1 VTALFDFHRVRL
13 AKTGTVILHDVTAA
27 VPEGGLTVIAGRSGA
42 GKSTLLRL
50 CNRLEVPDRGVVR
63 FRGTDLAGVDP
74 LTLRRRVGM
83 VFQRPAL
90 FPGTVRDN
98 LRVADPAASEET
110 LAGVMA
116 RVELDA
122 GFLDRVGDDLSG
134 GEAQRACLART
145 LVTGP
150 EVLLMDEPTSSLDPG
165 AVRTLER
172 LARALAQDGV
182 PILWVTH
189 DVAQLRR
196 LADHLLMLD
205 SGRPVF
211 AGPAD
216 DPDLPAALAHLNG
229 EGS

>member
-1 VTALFDFHRVRL
+1 VTALFDFHGVRL

-98 LRVADPAASEET
+98 LHVADPAASEEALT
-110 LAGVMA
+110 EVMA
-116 RVELDA
+116 RVELD
-122 GFLDRVGDDLSG
+122 GDFLDRVGDELSG
-134 GEAQRACLART
+134 GEAQRVCLART

-165 AVRTLER
+165 AVRTLEH
-172 LARALAQDGV
+172 LARTLTAGGV
-182 PILWVTH
+182 PTLWVTH

-196 LADHLLMLD
+196 LADHLLVLD
-205 SGRPVF
+205 AGRAVF
-211 AGPAD
+211 TGPAD
-216 DPDLPAALAHLNG
+216 DPDLPTALTHLGG
-229 EGS
+229 EEA